1 MPQQSVPMVEFR
13 NVSKSFG
20 GAKVLRS
27 INFRVDRG
35 QVACL
40 IGASGSGKSTML
52 RCVNHL
58 ECIDSGEVLVD
69 GAYVGYAEKNGTLQ
83 ELPERD
89 IVLHRR
95 GIGMVFQD
103 FGLFP
108 NMSVLENVMSGP
120 VLVQKQD
127 RKSALKKAVELIER
141 VGLADKIHSSSTTLS
156 GGQKQ
161 RVAIARALAMNP
173 KLMLFDEPTSA
184 LDPELVGEV
193 LDVIKE
199 LADEG
204 MTMLIVTH
212 EIEFA
217 RRVADT
223 VAFLHDGYILESG
236 PPQSVLDNPGEERT
250 KQFLARVFK

>member
-1 MPQQSVPMVEFR
+1 MSTVEAIG
-13 NVSKSFG
+13 VSKFYGAVVALKDVSLQFG
-20 GAKVLRS
+20 EGEFFGLL
-27 INFRVDRG
+27 G
-35 QVACL
+35 P
-40 IGASGSGKSTML
+40 SGSGKTTLL
-52 RCVNHL
+52 RCIAGFVDPD
-58 ECIDSGEVLVD
+58 EGEIRFD
-69 GAYVGYAEKNGTLQ
+69 GRPVRRT
-83 ELPERD
+83 P
-89 IVLHRR
+89 VHRR
-95 GIGMVFQD
+95 DIGMVFQD

-108 NMSVLENVMSGP
+108 NMNVLENVMSGP
-120 VLVQKQD
+120 LLVQKQD
-127 RKSALKKAVELIER
+127 KKSAREKAIGLLER
-141 VGLADKIHSSSTTLS
+141 VGLADKIHSASTTLS

-161 RVAIARALAMNP
+161 RVAIARALAMSP

-236 PPQSVLDNPGEERT
+236 PPQSVLDNPREERT